1 MAIKILSDTSAL
13 DADYILL
20 GRSSAFNTGV
30 ANKMIQVYDGTSS
43 GINIAGG
50 DNDFTWVAD
59 DTDGLKLK
67 FGSTDII
74 EVASP
79 SGTVHITKDTAVGNI
94 GPSNGTFS
102 VSNTDNS
109 YLTIFG
115 KDGGSFSDIDG
126 TIVLK
131 DYGPGNNLNK
141 SSNLLTAKYA
151 LGVSSSGKLIEIP
164 LSTGDPTTV
173 TASSN
178 THTIDFNADNQNY
191 NVTATN
197 ATNTINF
204 SNLAAADVGK
214 QGTIIIT
221 NPSSVGSLAFAA
233 LPNTAYTPG
242 GSTITFDTTADA
254 IAVITYMVIASN
266 KVLVNYVGGFKQYGT

>member
-1 MAIKILSDTSAL
+1 M
-13 DADYILL
+13 
-20 GRSSAFNTGV
+20 
-30 ANKMIQVYDGTSS
+30 
-43 GINIAGG
+43 GINIVSKIDSIHVTGESGFGLYGG
-50 DNDFTWVAD
+50 
-59 DTDGLKLK
+59 GH
-67 FGSTDII
+67 
-74 EVASP
+74 
-79 SGTVHITKDTAVGNI
+79 GTLSIAN
-94 GPSNGTFS
+94 S
-102 VSNTDNS
+102 DNS
-109 YLTIFG
+109 YQTIFG
-115 KDGGSFSDIDG
+115 KDGGAYSDIDG
-126 TIVLK
+126 SIVLK

-164 LSTGDPTTV
+164 LTTGDPTTV

>member
-1 MAIKILSDTSAL
+1 MAIKFLSDTSAY
-13 DADYILL
+13 DANYILL
-20 GRSSAFNTGV
+20 GRSTPYNTSV
-30 ANKMIQVYDGTSS
+30 ADKMIQVADGTSS

-50 DNDFTWVAD
+50 DNDFTWVVD
-59 DTDGLKLK
+59 DTDGLKLLN
-67 FGSTDII
+67 GSVEIM
-74 EVASP
+74 EVS
-79 SGTVHITKDTAVGNI
+79 SGSKVHIQKDSAVGNV
-94 GPSNGTFS
+94 GPTNGTFS

-115 KDGGSFSDIDG
+115 KDGGAYSDIDG
-126 TIVLK
+126 AIVLK

-164 LSTGDPTTV
+164 LTTGDPTTV

>member
-1 MAIKILSDTSAL
+1 MAIKFLSDTSAL
-13 DADYILL
+13 NADYILL
-20 GRSSAFNTGV
+20 GRSSAYNTSV
-30 ANKMIQVYDGTSS
+30 ANRMIQIYHGTSS

-50 DNDFTWVAD
+50 DNDFTWVVD

-67 FGSTDII
+67 NGSTTIMEI
-74 EVASP
+74 
-79 SGTVHITKDTAVGNI
+79 GNTVHIPKDTAVGTT
-94 GPSNGTFS
+94 GPTGGTFS
-102 VSNTDNS
+102 ISNSDDS

-115 KDGGSFSDIDG
+115 FDGGAYSYIDG
-126 TIVLK
+126 DIVLK
-131 DYGPGNNLNK
+131 DYGLGNVINK
-141 SSNLLTAKYA
+141 SSNLKTAKYA
-151 LGVSSSGKLIEIP
+151 LGVSSTGKLIELP
-164 LSTGDPTTV
+164 LTTGDPTTV
-173 TASSN
+173 THSSN

-191 NVTATN
+191 NVTANN
-197 ATNTINF
+197 AANTIAF

-221 NPSSVGSLAFAA
+221 NPSSVGSLSFAA